1 MKLTI
6 FSSPGMGKSTSAQI
20 LAREDGYVYYEADC
34 FPILKNPYI
43 PLDAEEPTMAQRTQ
57 KNLKGPGQKERNE
70 ISQAGQKEFSNF
82 ICQKDYNKEAIKAF
96 YEAMATDVR
105 NEKERIGGT
114 FAIAHLVLTRENR
127 DFVRNILGSDVVFVL
142 LNMSKENM
150 RKRLH
155 VRHHGEETAIRLMEV
170 KYVGF
175 EDKLPP

>member
-1 MKLTI
+1 
-6 FSSPGMGKSTSAQI
+6 MGKSTSAQI

-114 FAIAHLVLTRENR
+114 FAIAHVVLSREAR
-127 DFVRNILGSDVVFVL
+127 DTVRKVLGSDVVFIL
-142 LNMSKENM
+142 LRMSTEDR
-150 RKRLH
+150 RKRVLA
-155 VRHHGEETAIRLMEV
+155 RHDGSESAADLMDV
-170 KYVGF
+170 S
-175 EDKLPP
+175 